1 MLSKLTSF
9 VSSKSISTVSKCL
22 PIANKIFATVTTFC
36 VCDVSMAAAP
46 SAADTNAKAG
56 RPTGYLI
63 NILQGEIGYLI
74 ALAAFASG
82 IFVWFKSKS
91 LLQTLSCFGLS
102 IAIIIVP
109 ITLEG
114 AFTSSN
120 VTGVNNGRN

>member
-1 MLSKLTSF
+1 MFSKLTSF
-9 VSSKSISTVSKCL
+9 VSSKSISTVSERL
-22 PIANKIFATVTTFC
+22 PTVNKIFAIVTTFVFC
-36 VCDVSMAAAP
+36 NASMAAAP
-46 SAADTNAKAG
+46 SAAETNAKAG
-56 RPTGYLI
+56 GPTGYLI

-74 ALAAFASG
+74 ALAAFVYG
-82 IFVWFKSKS
+82 IFIWFKSKS
-91 LLQTLSCFGLS
+91 LFQTLSCFGLS